1 MLQKHR
7 ETGMEVHGFCSL
19 LYLIGEMILSKFLPT
34 VGPSVCPVTSRLEP
48 CCPQGHNE
56 SLLQTL
62 QSFPEGALR
71 GCQ

>member
-1 MLQKHR
+1 MLQKDR

-19 LYLIGEMILSKFLPT
+19 LYLVGEILSKFLPT
-34 VGPSVCPVTSRLEP
+34 VGPSVCNRRLEP